1 MPKFPSVE
9 WFDTIREM
17 ANSDEAFRRLGTV
30 DARVGV
36 KVGDKLAVKRVGREI
51 KDPATGKVIRRIE
64 DSLGTVTITE
74 ADEGSSVGTY
84 TGAMPAKVGDHVV
97 NAQ

>member
-1 MPKFPSVE
+1 
-9 WFDTIREM
+9 
-17 ANSDEAFRRLGTV
+17 
-30 DARVGV
+30 
-36 KVGDKLAVKRVGREI
+36 
-51 KDPATGKVIRRIE
+51 
-64 DSLGTVTITE
+64 VTITE